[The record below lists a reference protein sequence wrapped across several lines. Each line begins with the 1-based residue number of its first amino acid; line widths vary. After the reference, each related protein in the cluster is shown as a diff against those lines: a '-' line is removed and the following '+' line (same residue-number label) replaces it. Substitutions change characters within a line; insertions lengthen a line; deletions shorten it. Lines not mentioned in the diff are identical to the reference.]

1 MGVQPIRLGSHRRC
15 AWRRRCRV
23 APLRAI
29 VLVLLA
35 LLVPVSTAS
44 AGRLVVTGEVADV
57 SCDVN
62 ADLGACHFLRVA
74 LDYVRSG
81 APDPSKPILL
91 FDEPPNHMLHA
102 IVAAY
107 GGSPPFSIDEH
118 QPRDIDF
125 NSFGIT
131 PSQFSAVVIA
141 SDASCGNFVTS
152 GPIACGDLNSPPP
165 VPGCAIP

>member
-1 MGVQPIRLGSHRRC
+1 MLLVT
-15 AWRRRCRV
+15 
-23 APLRAI
+23 
-29 VLVLLA
+29 VLVLLV
-35 LLVPVSTAS
+35 LMLPVSSAS
-44 AGRLVVTGEVADV
+44 AGRLVETGEVADV

-62 ADLGACHFLRVA
+62 PSLGGCHFLRVA

-125 NSFGIT
+125 NSFAIT

-141 SDASCGNFVTS
+141 SDMTCG
-152 GPIACGDLNSPPP
+152 PMSPAAPSP
-165 VPGCAIP
+165 AVI